1 MKNITL
7 KDYQGDALRAVVSN
21 LRKAAKRWHEDGD
34 RHAFSLTAATGAGKT
49 VIAAAV
55 FETLFY
61 GNADLDVP
69 GDPGAVI
76 LWFSDD
82 PSLNEQTRA
91 RLMQVSDK
99 ISAYDMKVIK
109 GGKGGRHSNIEKF
122 DPRSIYF
129 INRDKLKDDGLLSRG
144 HDFAAEEAEKGQ
156 PLIDGVSY
164 TFWDTLRNTIEDPD
178 LTLYLV
184 LDEAHRGIR
193 RRTKANQEEKETIVR
208 RLINGHGSVP
218 ALPIVWGISA
228 TVAHFDE
235 AMKDAEG
242 FSTMPNVVVDSTLVQ
257 GSGLLKDVIALDIPA
272 EVGAFDTVLVR
283 RATEKIMASSREWA
297 AYAEEPNAPLV
308 KPLLVLQVP
317 NKPDPGEIGQA
328 LDLIYRTWTDL
339 EPGSVAHVFGEHTDQ
354 TFGAHT
360 VPYVSPERVQDETW
374 IRVLIAK
381 DAISTGWDCPRAEV
395 LLSFRPAVDHQHITQ
410 LMGRLVRTPLARR
423 IPGNDRLNAVTAI
436 LPFFDEA
443 TVTAVADA
451 LMNGGDGKPMP
462 GRRVLINPR
471 DMLPR
476 ADLPEALW
484 EKFESL
490 PSESVP
496 RFDVRPVPRL
506 TRLAHEL
513 AADGIVPDA
522 GKKAHA
528 ELHKVLN
535 AARQRYPEEL
545 AEAVTDVHTVEG
557 KTLLIQVG
565 EKKKSFEEF
574 EAEADAAVIE
584 DAYQRARRAFSPDV
598 ARSYAEHLASDSDEE
613 AEDDALLDAHAQIAA
628 MGLVPQIR
636 DYLESEAEKIADSW
650 LDEHR
655 VSIRS
660 LGDDREET
668 YRTLRETS
676 RHPHPADL
684 ARPKNHLV
692 KTAERLPDGTEKP
705 LLAREGHVLADPE
718 GNYPF
723 EPGSDWETQVLDK
736 EAKRPGYLGWYRN
749 PGARRPDSLGI
760 GYEMDGQTKIV
771 RPDFMFF
778 QEMGDGAIAVS
789 IVDPHG
795 DQYGDALPKV
805 KGLAQYAEE
814 HGHHYLRIESLAEV
828 NGKMR
833 VLDLKSAATRKVVQE
848 TPDGSGVKT
857 LYADHGG
864 NY

>member
-7 KDYQGDALRAVVSN
+7 KDYQDDALGAVVSN

-99 ISAYDMKVIK
+99 ISGYDMRVIK
-109 GGKGGRHSNIEKF
+109 GGAFNLEKLR
-122 DPRSIYF
+122 PRTIYF
-129 INRDKLKDDGLLSRG
+129 INRDKLKEDGLLSRG
-144 HDFAAEEAEKGQ
+144 HDFEAEEAMKGK
-156 PLIDGVSY
+156 PLIDGVDY
-164 TFWDTLRNTIEDPD
+164 TFWDTLRNTIQDPD

-235 AMKDAEG
+235 AMKNAEG
-242 FSTMPNVVVDSTLVQ
+242 FSTMPNVVVDSSLVQ
-257 GSGLLKDVIALDIPA
+257 DSGLLKDVIALDIPA

-283 RATEKIMASSREWA
+283 RATEKIMESSRQWA
-297 AYAEEPNAPLV
+297 AYAEEHDAPLV
-308 KPLLVLQVP
+308 KPLMVLQVP
-317 NKPDPGEIGQA
+317 NKPDHGQIGQA

-496 RFDVRPVPRL
+496 RLDVRPVPRL

-513 AADGIVPDA
+513 AADGIVTDA

-668 YRTLRETS
+668 YRSLRETS

-718 GNYPF
+718 GRYPF
-723 EPGSDWETQVLDK
+723 EPGSDWETQVLDM

-778 QEMGDGAIAVS
+778 QERGDGAIAVS

-833 VLDLKSAATRKVVQE
+833 VLDLKSGETRKAVLE
-848 TPDGSGVKT
+848 TPDGSGVKA
-857 LYADHGG
+857 LYADYGG

>member
-1 MKNITL
+1 MKHITL
-7 KDYQGDALRAVVSN
+7 KDYQTDALRKVVEN

-61 GNADLDVP
+61 GDADLDVP
-69 GDPGAVI
+69 ADPGAVI

-99 ISAYDMKVIK
+99 ISGYDMRVVK
-109 GGKGGRHSNIEKF
+109 GGSFNIEKLQ
-122 DPRSIYF
+122 PRTIYF
-129 INRDKLKDDGLLSRG
+129 VNRDKLKDDGLLSRG
-144 HDFAAEEAEKGQ
+144 HDFEAEAAVKGQ
-156 PLIDGVSY
+156 PMIDGVDY
-164 TFWDTLRNTIEDPD
+164 TFWDTLTNTIEDPD
-178 LTLYLV
+178 LTLYMV
-184 LDEAHRGIR
+184 MDEAHRGMKR
-193 RRTKANQEEKETIVR
+193 QTKAKQDEKDTIVR

-218 ALPIVWGISA
+218 AMPIVWGISA

-235 AMKDAEG
+235 AMKNAEG
-242 FSTMPNVVVDSTLVQ
+242 FSTMPNVVVDSALVQ
-257 GSGLLKDVIALDIPA
+257 ESGLLKDVIALDIPA

-283 RATEKIMASSREWA
+283 RATEKIEESSRAWA
-297 AYAEEPNAPLV
+297 TYAEEQEAPLV
-308 KPLLVLQVP
+308 KPLMVLQVP
-317 NKPDPGEIGQA
+317 NTPDPNEIAKA
-328 LDLIYRTWTDL
+328 LNAIYQTWPDL
-339 EPGSVAHVFGEHTDQ
+339 EAGSVAHVFGEHTDQ
-354 TFGAHT
+354 TFGSHV
-360 VPYVSPERVQDETW
+360 VPYVAPERVQDESW
-374 IRVLIAK
+374 IRVLVAK

-395 LLSFRPAVDHQHITQ
+395 LLSFRPAEDHTHITQ

-436 LPFFDEA
+436 LPFFNEA

-451 LMNGGDGKPMP
+451 LMNGGGGEPIP
-462 GRRVLINPR
+462 GRRVLVNPK

-476 ADLPEALW
+476 EGLPETLW

-490 PSESVP
+490 PSETVP
-496 RFDVRPVPRL
+496 RDDVRPVPRL

-513 AADGIVPDA
+513 AADGLVPDA
-522 GKKAHA
+522 GKKAHT

-535 AARQRYPEEL
+535 AARQRYADEV

-557 KTLLIQVG
+557 KTLVVQVG
-565 EKKKSFEEF
+565 EKRKTFEEF

-584 DAYQRARRAFSPDV
+584 DAYQRARRAFSQDV
-598 ARSYAEHLASDSDEE
+598 SRTYAEHLAQDSDEDN
-613 AEDDALLDAHAQIAA
+613 EDDALLDAHAQIAG
-628 MGLVPQIR
+628 MGMVPEIR
-636 DYLESEAEKIADSW
+636 EYLESEAEKIADAW

-655 VSIRS
+655 VAIRS

-668 YRTLRETS
+668 YRVLRETS

-684 ARPKNHLV
+684 MRPRNHLV
-692 KTAERLPDGTEKP
+692 KTAERLADGMEKP
-705 LLAREGHVLADPE
+705 LPTREGHVLCNAE
-718 GNYPF
+718 GRYPF
-723 EPGSDWETQVLDK
+723 VPGSDWETQVLDK
-736 EAKRPGYLGWYRN
+736 EATRPGYLGWYRN
-749 PGARRPDSLGI
+749 PPARRPDSLGVS
-760 GYEMDGQTKIV
+760 YEMDGTTKIV
-771 RPDFMFF
+771 RPDFLFF
-778 QEMGDGAIAVS
+778 NEMGDGSITVS

-795 DQYGDALPKV
+795 DQYGDALPKI

-814 HGHHYLRIESLAEV
+814 HGSDFLRIESLAEF

-833 VLDLKSAATRKVVQE
+833 VLDLKSTAVRKAVSE
-848 TPDGSGVKT
+848 TKDGSGVGD
-857 LYADHGG
+857 LYANHGG

>member
-7 KDYQGDALRAVVSN
+7 KDYQGEALREVVSN

-61 GNADLDVP
+61 GNPDLDVP

-99 ISAYDMKVIK
+99 ISGYDMKVVK
-109 GGKGGRHSNIEKF
+109 GSNFNIEKF
-122 DPRSIYF
+122 RAHTVYF
-129 INRDKLKDDGLLSRG
+129 VNRDKLKDDGLLSRG
-144 HDFAAEEAEKGQ
+144 HDFEAEAAVKGQ
-156 PLIDGVSY
+156 PMIDGVDY
-164 TFWDTLRNTIEDPD
+164 TFWDTLTNTINDPSR
-178 LTLYLV
+178 TLYLV
-184 LDEAHRGIR
+184 LDEAHRGMKR
-193 RRTKANQEEKETIVR
+193 SSKAAQHEKETIVR
-208 RLINGHGSVP
+208 RLVNGHGTVP
-218 ALPIVWGISA
+218 AIPVVWGISA

-235 AMKDAEG
+235 AMKNAEG

-257 GSGLLKDVIALDIPA
+257 ESGLLKDVIALDIPA
-272 EVGAFDTVLVR
+272 EVGALDSVLVR
-283 RATEKIMASSREWA
+283 RATEMIMESSREWA
-297 AYAEEPNAPLV
+297 TYAQEEDAPLV
-308 KPLLVLQVP
+308 KPLMVLQVP
-317 NKPDPGEIGQA
+317 NTPDPDAIGKA
-328 LDLIYRTWTDL
+328 LNTIYQTWTDL
-339 EPGSVAHVFGEHTDQ
+339 EAGSVAHVLGEHTEQ

-381 DAISTGWDCPRAEV
+381 DAISTGWDCPRAET
-395 LLSFRPAVDHQHITQ
+395 LLSFRPAQDHTYITQ

-436 LPFFDEA
+436 LPFFNEA
-443 TVTAVADA
+443 TVMAVADA

-462 GRRVLINPR
+462 GRRVLINPK

-476 ADLPEALW
+476 DDLPEAVW

-496 RFDVRPVPRL
+496 RFDARPVPRL

-545 AEAVTDVHTVEG
+545 AKAVTDVHTVEG
-557 KTLLIQVG
+557 KTLLLQMG
-565 EKKKSFEEF
+565 EKQKSFEDF
-574 EAEADAAVIE
+574 EAEADASVIE

-598 ARSYAEHLASDSDEE
+598 ARSYAEHLASDSDEDS
-613 AEDDALLDAHAQIAA
+613 EDDALLDAHAQVAA

-636 DYLESEAEKIADSW
+636 DYLESEAEKIADAW

-655 VSIRS
+655 IAIKEQ
-660 LGDDREET
+660 GDDREET

-684 ARPKNHLV
+684 VRPKNHLV
-692 KTAERLPDGTEKP
+692 KTAERLPDGTEQP
-705 LLAREGHVLADPE
+705 LPTRSGHLLADAEGQ
-718 GNYPF
+718 YPF
-723 EPGSDWETQVLDK
+723 ESGSDWEKQVLDK
-736 EAKRPGYLGWYRN
+736 EATRKGYLGWYRN

-760 GYEMDGQTKIV
+760 SYEMDGQPKIV

-805 KGLAQYAEE
+805 KGLAHYAEE
-814 HGHHYLRIESLAEV
+814 HGEHYLRIESLAKVE
-828 NGKMR
+828 GKMR
-833 VLDLKSAATRKVVQE
+833 VLDLKSTATRKAVLE
-848 TPDGSGVKT
+848 APDGSGVKT
-857 LYADHGG
+857 LYVDHGG
-864 NY
+864 SY

>member
-7 KDYQGDALRAVVSN
+7 KDYQGIALRLVVAN
-21 LRKAAKRWHEDGD
+21 LRKAAKRWHDDGD

-69 GDPGAVI
+69 PDPGAVV
-76 LWFSDD
+76 LWFSDE

-99 ISAYDMKVIK
+99 ISGYDMKVVK
-109 GGKGGRHSNIEKF
+109 GGSFNMEKLQ
-122 DPRSIYF
+122 PRTVYF
-129 INRDKLKDDGLLSRG
+129 VNRDKLKDDGLLSRG
-144 HDFAAEEAEKGQ
+144 HDFEAEAAIKGQ
-156 PLIDGVSY
+156 PLIDGVDH
-164 TFWDTLRNTIEDPD
+164 TFWDTLTNTIEDPN
-178 LTLYLV
+178 LTLYMV
-184 LDEAHRGIR
+184 MDEAHRGMKR
-193 RRTKANQEEKETIVR
+193 QTKANQEEKETIVR

-235 AMKDAEG
+235 AMKNAEG
-242 FSTMPNVVVDSTLVQ
+242 FSTMPNVIVDSGLVQ
-257 GSGLLKDVIALDIPA
+257 DSGLLKDVIALDIPA

-283 RATEKIMASSREWA
+283 RATKKIMESSREWA
-297 AYAEEPNAPLV
+297 AYAEEQDAPLV

-317 NKPDPGEIGQA
+317 NTPDHDDVGKA
-328 LDLIYRTWTDL
+328 LNAIYQTWPDLDA
-339 EPGSVAHVFGEHTDQ
+339 GSVAHVFGDHTDQ
-354 TFGAHT
+354 TFGSHT
-360 VPYVSPERVQDETW
+360 VPYVSPERVQDESW

-395 LLSFRPAVDHQHITQ
+395 LLSFRPAQDPTHITQ

-423 IPGNDRLNAVTAI
+423 IPGNDQLNAVTAI

-462 GRRVLINPR
+462 GRRVLINPK

-476 ADLPEALW
+476 TNLPESLW

-490 PSESVP
+490 PSQSVP
-496 RFDVRPVPRL
+496 RFDARPVPRL

-513 AADGIVPDA
+513 SADGIVTDA

-545 AEAVTDVHTVEG
+545 AEAITDVHTVEG
-557 KTLLIQVG
+557 KTLLVQMG

-574 EAEADAAVIE
+574 EAEADVAVIE

-598 ARSYAEHLASDSDEE
+598 ARSYAEHLAEDSDEDS
-613 AEDDALLDAHAQIAA
+613 EDDALQDAHAQIAA

-636 DYLESEAEKIADSW
+636 DYLECEAEKIADAW

-668 YRTLRETS
+668 YRVLRETS
-676 RHPHPADL
+676 RQPHPADL
-684 ARPKNHLV
+684 VRPKNHLV
-692 KTAERLPDGTEKP
+692 KTGERLPDGTEKP
-705 LLAREGHVLADPE
+705 LPTRMGHVLADSE
-718 GNYPF
+718 GKYPF
-723 EPGSDWETQVLDK
+723 QPGSDWETQVLDK
-736 EAKRPGYLGWYRN
+736 EATRPGYLGWYRN
-749 PGARRPDSLGI
+749 PGSRRPDSLGI
-760 GYEMDGQTKIV
+760 SYEMDGQTRIV

-805 KGLAQYAEE
+805 KGLARYAEE
-814 HGHHYLRIESLAEV
+814 HGGHYLRIESLAEV

-833 VLDLKSAATRKVVQE
+833 VLDLKSAATRKAVREAQ
-848 TPDGSGVKT
+848 DGGGVKS